1 MPCQLCAYHKLI
13 DQAHSSIVFVLRYL
27 LPYLLPWQTIAK
39 NLAST
44 HHPHARVPVENES
57 MESERKGDRVI
68 QLRKGRE
75 ESERKIGR

>member
-13 DQAHSSIVFVLRYL
+13 DQAHSSIVFVLR
-27 LPYLLPWQTIAK
+27 YLLPWQTIAK

-68 QLRKGRE
+68 QLWKGRE
-75 ESERKIGR
+75 ESERKNGR